1 MRDVSRF
8 GLLLIVGIFIHVFW
22 LILFPY
28 IFRFKFQEEDI
39 LRSKQEHLALRQ
51 KVAFC
56 SVSLGMEGSKQFYS
70 CREGEKDGGRG
81 GGGRKKGSEAL
92 RSCRSA
98 AELYLLPLPAGMPL
112 SIQFNP

>member
-81 GGGRKKGSEAL
+81 GGEGRKGQRL
-92 RSCRSA
+92 
-98 AELYLLPLPAGMPL
+98 
-112 SIQFNP
+112 